1 MKKIGLYLLGEKAY
15 RVLEEILNT
24 FSNEVIA
31 FVVLAK
37 DKNIYKDFYDESLS
51 LCEENSIN
59 YYHKNDDPY
68 NDSIT
73 CFAIGWRWI
82 INSDNLIVFHDSI
95 LPKYRGFSP
104 LVNMLISGEKTLG
117 VTALKAVSEY
127 DKGPII
133 SQRSIQINYPIKIQE
148 AISIISPLYASL
160 AIEIIAKIAKGIDL
174 PLQYQNE
181 ADASYSLWRN
191 EDDYQINWNSS
202 SDKIQRFVDSVG
214 YPFKGAS
221 TYLNEVKVRLTDVS
235 LYPDVEVQS
244 REDHIGKIIF
254 MEEGLPVVVCGRG
267 LIKINSMID
276 DLKQQPVINISFRS
290 RLQYKGN

>member
-15 RVLEEILNT
+15 RVLDEILNA

-37 DKNIYKDFYDESLS
+37 DKNIHKDFYDEILS
-51 LCEENSIN
+51 LCKEYRID
-59 YYHKNDDPY
+59 YYHRNDSYY

-82 INSDNLIVFHDSI
+82 INSNNLIVFHDSI

-104 LVNMLISGEKTLG
+104 LVNMLINGEEKLG

-133 SQRSIQINYPIKIQE
+133 SQKTIKIHYPIKIQE
-148 AISIISPLYASL
+148 AISIISPLYAAL
-160 AIEIIAKIAKGIDL
+160 AVEIIDKIVNGVDL
-174 PLQYQNE
+174 PIEYQNE
-181 ADASYSLWRN
+181 TDAIYSLWRN
-191 EDDYQINWNSS
+191 EDDYQINWNAS
-202 SDKIQRFVDSVG
+202 SDEVQRFVNAVG

-221 TYLNEVKVRLTDVS
+221 TYLNDIKIRIIDVTP
-235 LYPDVEVQS
+235 YPDVEIQS
-244 REDHIGKIIF
+244 RADHIGKVIF
-254 MEEGLPVVVCGRG
+254 MESGLPVIICGKG
-267 LIKINSMID
+267 LIKINAMNE
-276 DLKQQPVINISFRS
+276 DLTQKKITNLPFRS
-290 RLQYKGN
+290 CFQQL

>member
-24 FSNEVIA
+24 FGHEVIA
-31 FVVLAK
+31 FVVLAQ
-37 DKNIYKDFYDESLS
+37 DKNIHKDFYLETLS
-51 LCEENSIN
+51 LCKEHGIDYYHRHDN
-59 YYHKNDDPY
+59 YYH
-68 NDSIT
+68 SSTT

-104 LVNMLISGEKTLG
+104 LVNMLINGERTLG

-133 SQRSIQINYPIKIQE
+133 SQRTIQIDYPIKIQE
-148 AISIISPLYASL
+148 AINIISPLYAAL
-160 AIEIIAKIAKGIDL
+160 AIEIIDKISNNIDL

-191 EDDYQINWNSS
+191 EADYQVDWSLSS
-202 SDKIQRFVDSVG
+202 EQIQRFVDAVG

-221 TYLNEVKVRLTDVS
+221 SYLNNTKIRISDV
-235 LYPDVEVQS
+235 LRYPDVEVHS
-244 REDHIGKIIF
+244 REDNIGKVIF
-254 MEEGLPVVVCGRG
+254 IESGLPVVICGKG
-267 LIKINSMID
+267 LVKITAMSE
-276 DLKQQPVINISFRS
+276 DLTNKPITNIPFRS
-290 RLQYKGN
+290 RLK